1 MNRSVTCEP
10 EHLRAICD
18 EVGERL
24 RMLLDEATLPVPDYL
39 MSLIAQLDDPAHWSP
54 SIVPA
59 PSIVPDLDMEP
70 EILRR
75 DDGATHEPNS
85 SLATLT
91 SG

>member
-1 MNRSVTCEP
+1 
-10 EHLRAICD
+10 
-18 EVGERL
+18 
-24 RMLLDEATLPVPDYL
+24 MLLDEATLPVPDYL

-75 DDGATHEPNS
+75 DDGAMHEPNS
-85 SLATLT
+85 SLATLA